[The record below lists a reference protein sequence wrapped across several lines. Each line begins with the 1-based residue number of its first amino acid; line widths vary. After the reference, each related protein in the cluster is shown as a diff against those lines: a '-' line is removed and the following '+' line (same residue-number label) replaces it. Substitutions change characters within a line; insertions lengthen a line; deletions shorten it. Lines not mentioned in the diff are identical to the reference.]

1 MEVVDRLPAQPWML
15 EAATRDV
22 LAALTAEGDTARFVG
37 GCVRDALL
45 GRPVADIDIATP
57 APPDRVLA
65 LLARAGIRAL
75 PTGIAHGTVTALA
88 DRRHFEIT
96 TLRHDVSTDGR
107 RAVVAFTADWAAD
120 AARRDFTINALFC
133 DGEGRVFDHVGG
145 LADLEARRVRF
156 VGDART
162 RIREDV
168 LRLLRFFRFY
178 AQLGAPPPDAAALA
192 AAGELAPLLPL
203 LSGERVRAELLRLL
217 ASPDP
222 AAVLRLMQAH
232 GVLAHLLPPG
242 LDLDRLAGLVA
253 VEERLPP
260 RLAGAVD
267 PLRRLAALLHDGA
280 AAAALGDRL
289 RLSNQERARLAA
301 MVEAPPLDPALDL
314 SARRRLLYRLG
325 TAPFADAVR
334 LAWAAAEG
342 EGEGEAAGW
351 LELLDLA
358 ATWPPPALPVS
369 GRDVAAC
376 GVARGPNVGLL
387 LRALESWW
395 IEGDFVADRPACLA
409 RLRELT
415 ATGAGPPG
423 VTHSP

>member
-1 MEVVDRLPAQPWML
+1 MEVVDRLPAQPWMR

-22 LAALTAEGDTARFVG
+22 LAALTAEGDPARFVG

-133 DGEGRVFDHVGG
+133 DADGRVYDHVGG
-145 LADLEARRVRF
+145 LADLRARHVRF

-192 AAGELAPLLPL
+192 AAGELAPLLPQ

-253 VEERLPP
+253 VEARLPP
-260 RLAGAVD
+260 SLGAAVD
-267 PLRRLAALLHDGA
+267 PLRRLAALLHDGG

-301 MVEAPPLDPALDL
+301 MVAAPPLDPALDL
-314 SARRRLLYRLG
+314 RARHRLLYRLG
-325 TAPFADAVR
+325 TAPFADAVL
-334 LAWAAAEG
+334 LAWAAAG
-342 EGEGEAAGW
+342 GEAAGW
-351 LELLDLA
+351 LGLLELA
-358 ATWPPPALPVS
+358 ATWPPPTLPVS

-376 GVARGPNVGLL
+376 GVARGPRVGLL

-395 IEGDFVADRPACLA
+395 IEGDFVADRSACLA
-409 RLRELT
+409 RLREL
-415 ATGAGPPG
+415 AAAGAGPPG

>member
-15 EAATRDV
+15 ETATRDV
-22 LAALTAEGDTARFVG
+22 LAALTADGDPARFVG

-133 DGEGRVFDHVGG
+133 DAEGRVYDHVGG
-145 LADLEARRVRF
+145 LADLAARRVRF

-178 AQLGAPPPDAAALA
+178 AQLGVPPPDEAALA

-253 VEERLPP
+253 VEQRV
-260 RLAGAVD
+260 AGAAD
-267 PLRRLAALLHDGA
+267 PLRRLAALLHDAA

-289 RLSNQERARLAA
+289 R
-301 MVEAPPLDPALDL
+301 
-314 SARRRLLYRLG
+314 
-325 TAPFADAVR
+325 
-334 LAWAAAEG
+334 
-342 EGEGEAAGW
+342 
-351 LELLDLA
+351 
-358 ATWPPPALPVS
+358 
-369 GRDVAAC
+369 
-376 GVARGPNVGLL
+376 
-387 LRALESWW
+387 
-395 IEGDFVADRPACLA
+395 
-409 RLRELT
+409 
-415 ATGAGPPG
+415 
-423 VTHSP
+423 

>member
-1 MEVVDRLPAQPWML
+1 MEVVDRLPAQPWMQ
-15 EAATRDV
+15 ETATRDV
-22 LAALTAEGDTARFVG
+22 LAALTAEGDPARFVG

-133 DGEGRVFDHVGG
+133 DAEGRVYDHVGG

-217 ASPDP
+217 ASPEP
-222 AAVLRLMQAH
+222 SAVLRLMQAH
-232 GVLAHLLPPG
+232 AVLAHLLPPG

-253 VEERLPP
+253 VEAQLPEH
-260 RLAGAVD
+260 LAAAD

-301 MVEAPPLDPALDL
+301 MVEAPPLDPALDQR
-314 SARRRLLYRLG
+314 ARRRLLYRLG
-325 TAPFADAVR
+325 TAPFADAVL
-334 LAWAAAEG
+334 LAWAAAG
-342 EGEGEAAGW
+342 GAAAGW
-351 LELLDLA
+351 LGLLELA
-358 ATWPPPALPVS
+358 ATWPPPTLPVS

-376 GVARGPNVGLL
+376 GVARGPEVGLL

-395 IEGDFVADRPACLA
+395 IDGDFAADRPACLA
-409 RLRELT
+409 RLRELAAT
-415 ATGAGPPG
+415 AAGPPG
-423 VTHSP
+423 VTQSP

>member
-1 MEVVDRLPAQPWML
+1 MEVVDRLAAQPWMQ

-22 LAALTAEGDTARFVG
+22 LAALTAEGDPARFVG

-133 DGEGRVFDHVGG
+133 DAEGRVYDHVGG

-253 VEERLPP
+253 VEERLRP
-260 RLAGAVD
+260 RLASAVD

-314 SARRRLLYRLG
+314 RARRRLAYRLG
-325 TAPFADAVR
+325 TAPFIDAVL
-334 LAWAAAEG
+334 LAWAAAG
-342 EGEGEAAGW
+342 GEAAGW
-351 LELLDLA
+351 LELLELA
-358 ATWPPPALPVS
+358 ATWRPPILPVS
-369 GRDVAAC
+369 GRDVAAR
-376 GVARGPNVGLL
+376 GVARGPRVGLL
-387 LRALESWW
+387 LRALEGWW
-395 IEGDFVADRPACLA
+395 IDGDFAADRPACLA

-415 ATGAGPPG
+415 ADGATPPG
-423 VTHSP
+423 VTQSP